1 MKKNLEVNHIYGA
14 LMGVAVGDA
23 MGMPVEMWTPEKI
36 KSELGEITTF
46 LPGHKENLISQGA
59 SAGEVTDDTVVTLIL
74 AESIIA
80 EGGRIIPEKVLGKIL
95 AWSEE
100 NKEKAMK
107 IIGPSTKKAFEL
119 LAQGIPMT
127 ETGKFGVTNGGA
139 MRMIPIGIV
148 SDWRKLDQLVENVRL
163 ACMATHNTSTAIGGA
178 AAIAAAVSYAIDGE
192 QQLEAML
199 EIAKLAYE
207 KGKKLGYETVDA
219 SISKRLDL
227 GIEIVNNGNN
237 DQEILKNLYEIIG
250 AGVATSE
257 SVPVA
262 LSLVYL
268 AKGDPVK
275 CAYLAANLGG
285 DTDTIGAMA
294 CGICGGFSGIQA
306 FPLTYIQLINQENDF
321 DLFRI
326 VQELWRYRLQN
337 QQ

>member
-1 MKKNLEVNHIYGA
+1 MMNKQCGINSIYGA

-36 KSELGEITTF
+36 KSEFSEITTF
-46 LPGHKENLISQGA
+46 LPGHKDNLISQGTK
-59 SAGEVTDDTVVTLIL
+59 AGGVTDDTFVTFIL
-74 AESIIA
+74 AESIIE
-80 EGGRIIPEKVLGKIL
+80 EGGQIIPEKIVEKMLI
-95 AWSEE
+95 WSGE

-139 MRMIPIGIV
+139 MRMIPIGII
-148 SDWRKLDQLVENVRL
+148 SDWRNLDRLIENVRL
-163 ACMATHNTSTAIGGA
+163 ACMATHNTSSAIGGA
-178 AAIAAAVSYAIDGE
+178 AAIAAAVSYGIDGDH
-192 QQLEAML
+192 QLENLL
-199 EIAKLAYE
+199 EIAKIAYE
-207 KGKKLGYETVDA
+207 KGRKLGYETVDA

-227 GIEIVNNGNN
+227 GMEIVDKGNSE
-237 DQEILKNLYEIIG
+237 QEILKNLYDIIG

-257 SVPVA
+257 AVPVA

-268 AKGDPVK
+268 AQGDPVK

-285 DTDTIGAMA
+285 DTDTIGAMS

-306 FPLTYIQLINQENDF
+306 FPLAYIQLINRENNFDF
-321 DLFRI
+321 SKI
-326 VQELWRYRLQN
+326 SQELWRYRF
-337 QQ
+337 